1 MGRCGCAGR
10 SRNRRR
16 SARLRCTL
24 GTRNGLPKRRAP
36 QPRNYTPGTLALET
50 VTRKGRTLYGPVP
63 DHLRPEMPV
72 IFGQICGSYC
82 FTGYRDIPTCD
93 LWSLLE
99 SADMEDAR
107 WVAVE
112 IRAELMRRQGDYG
125 ERACNPHDR
134 LV

>member
-1 MGRCGCAGR
+1 MRC
-10 SRNRRR
+10 
-16 SARLRCTL
+16 
-24 GTRNGLPKRRAP
+24 
-36 QPRNYTPGTLALET
+36 
-50 VTRKGRTLYGPVP
+50 KGRTLYGPVP
-63 DHLRPEMPV
+63 SHLRPEQPAILGEV
-72 IFGQICGSYC
+72 CGSFC
-82 FTGYRDIPTCD
+82 FIGYRNIPTCD
-93 LWSLLE
+93 LWPLLE